1 MTGSSSFEKAY
12 EEFLAGEYARA
23 REILVPLVEAHDPDA
38 LTLLGTMYF
47 LGQGVP
53 VDPARAVELLT
64 RAAEAGNGLAA
75 HNLGTLYL
83 SNSPQFP
90 ADVASSKK
98 WYREAHRLGAQFA
111 PDSWYE

>member
-1 MTGSSSFEKAY
+1 MTRSPEFEKAY

-23 REILVPLVEAHDPDA
+23 LELLVPLVEADDPDA

-53 VDPARAVELLT
+53 VDPARAAELLT

-83 SNSPQFP
+83 SKRPQFP
-90 ADVASSKK
+90 ADEALSKK
-98 WYREAHRLGAQFA
+98 WYREARRLGAQFA
-111 PDSWYE
+111 PNSWYE